1 MRILYVALSCG
12 PNFGSEDAIGWHL
25 PIAVARAGH
34 DVTVLTREDK
44 REEIQAF
51 IDSHPAQIYP
61 RFVYAPLGK
70 LAGFCKGPLYSVRAI
85 LWCRSIRPLLER
97 ICAEAPFDIIH
108 QITPVEFRALADCS
122 GLNARTVVGP
132 VGGGE
137 YAPKQYRH
145 YLKGEWHVELFRR
158 VLNEVCVRCS
168 SFKKRVKAID
178 FIYFA
183 NRETERFFEDHSVEV
198 KTSGLKTEIGIDGE
212 TEGPAPNSIEAGELR
227 ILFVGRLVPR
237 KGVELLLEACA
248 KAGAAGLNF
257 HLKICGDGKSRA
269 GQELLA
275 KNLGISDRV
284 EFEGRVNRDRLAEF
298 YRWANIVAMPSLR
311 ETGGTVIAEAIS
323 HHRPLIC
330 ADSFGASLILDSKT
344 AILLPPGS
352 GADEY
357 AKGLV
362 GITNE
367 SLDQLN
373 FDEPINDLLW
383 RNKAKFY
390 TAFYESMLPMFV

>member
-12 PNFGSEDAIGWHL
+12 PNLGSEDAIGWHL
-25 PIAVARAGH
+25 PIAAAKAGH

-44 REEIQAF
+44 REEIQTF
-51 IDSHPAQIYP
+51 IESHPAQIYP
-61 RFVYAPLGK
+61 RFVYVPLGK
-70 LAGFCKGPLYSVRAI
+70 LAGLCKGPLYSVRAI

-108 QITPVEFRALADCS
+108 QITPVEFKAVADYS

-132 VGGGE
+132 IGGGE
-137 YAPKQYRH
+137 YALRQYRR
-145 YLKGEWHVELFRR
+145 YQKGEWHVELFRR

-183 NRETERFFEDHSVEV
+183 NRETERFFENHSIEL
-198 KTSGLKTEIGIDGE
+198 KSSGLKTEIGIEGE
-212 TEGPAPNSIEAGELR
+212 SEEPVPNSIETGVLR

-269 GQELLA
+269 GQESLV

-284 EFEGRVNRDRLAEF
+284 EFEGRVNRDQLAEF
-298 YRWANIVAMPSLR
+298 YQWANVVAMPSLR
-311 ETGGTVIAEAIS
+311 ETGGAVIAEAIS

-330 ADSFGASLILDSKT
+330 ADSFGASLVLDPKT

-352 GADEY
+352 GSGDY
-357 AKGLV
+357 ARALLDV
-362 GITNE
+362 TNE
-367 SLDQLN
+367 LLDSFC
-373 FDEPINDLLW
+373 FDEVENELLW
-383 RNKAKFY
+383 QNKFKTYGTLYKRLLAD
-390 TAFYESMLPMFV
+390 

>member
-12 PNFGSEDAIGWHL
+12 PNLGSEDAIGWHL
-25 PIAVARAGH
+25 PIAATRAGH

-44 REEIQAF
+44 REEIQTF
-51 IDSHPAQIYP
+51 IESHPAQIYP

-97 ICAEAPFDIIH
+97 ICAETPFDIIH
-108 QITPVEFRALADCS
+108 QITPVEFRALADYS

-137 YAPKQYRH
+137 YAPRQYRR
-145 YLKGEWHVELFRR
+145 YLKGEWHIEFFRR
-158 VLNEVCVRCS
+158 VLNEACVRRS

-198 KTSGLKTEIGIDGE
+198 KSFGLKTEIGIDGE
-212 TEGPAPNSIEAGELR
+212 AEDSAPNSIEAGELR

-275 KNLGISDRV
+275 KKLAISDRV
-284 EFEGRVNRDRLAEF
+284 EFEGRLNRDQLAEY
-298 YRWANIVAMPSLR
+298 YRWTNIVAMPSLR
-311 ETGGTVIAEAIS
+311 ETGGAVIAEAIS

-330 ADSFGASLILDSKT
+330 ADSFGASLVLDSKT
-344 AILLPPGS
+344 AIMLPPGS
-352 GADEY
+352 GSDEY
-357 AKGLV
+357 AQALL

-367 SLDQLN
+367 LLGVLN
-373 FDEPINDLLW
+373 FDKVESGLLW
-383 RNKAKFY
+383 DNKAARYVNKY
-390 TAFYESMLPMFV
+390 REIVEW

>member
-25 PIAVARAGH
+25 PIAAARAGH
-34 DVTVLTREDK
+34 NVTVLTRGDK
-44 REEIQAF
+44 REEIQTF
-51 IDSHPAQIYP
+51 IESHPAQIYP

-108 QITPVEFRALADCS
+108 QITPVEFRALADYS

-137 YAPKQYRH
+137 YAPRQYQR
-145 YLKGEWHVELFRR
+145 YLNGECHVELFRR

-168 SFKKRVKAID
+168 GFKKRVKAID

-198 KTSGLKTEIGIDGE
+198 KSFGLKTEIGIDGE
-212 TEGPAPNSIEAGELR
+212 AEEPAPNSIETGELR

-269 GQELLA
+269 GLELLA
-275 KNLGISDRV
+275 ENLGISERL
-284 EFEGRVNRDRLAEF
+284 EFEGRVNRDQLAEF

-330 ADSFGASLILDSKT
+330 ANSFGASLMLDSKT

-352 GADEY
+352 GSSEY
-357 AKGLV
+357 ARALL
-362 GITNE
+362 GITNDL
-367 SLDQLN
+367 LDAFC
-373 FDEPINDLLW
+373 FDEVENELLW
-383 RNKAKFY
+383 HNKAARYIDNYK
-390 TAFYESMLPMFV
+390 EILGH

>member
-1 MRILYVALSCG
+1 MKILYVALSCG
-12 PNFGSEDAIGWHL
+12 PNLGSEDAIGWNL
-25 PIAVARAGH
+25 PVAAARAGH

-44 REEIQAF
+44 REEIQTY
-51 IDSHPAQIYP
+51 IESHPAQIYP

-70 LAGFCKGPLYSVRAI
+70 LAGLCKGPLYSIRAI

-97 ICAEAPFDIIH
+97 LCTESSFDIVH
-108 QITPVEFRALADCS
+108 QITPVEFRALADYS
-122 GLNARTVVGP
+122 GLNVRTVVGP

-137 YAPKQYRH
+137 YAPRQYRH

-158 VLNEVCVRCS
+158 VLNEACVRCS

-183 NRETERFFEDHSVEV
+183 NRETERFFEDHSVEL
-198 KTSGLKTEIGIDGE
+198 KSFSLKTEIGIDGE
-212 TEGPAPNSIEAGELR
+212 AEEPAPNSIETGELR

-248 KAGAAGLNF
+248 KASDAGLNF

-269 GQELLA
+269 GQESLA

-284 EFEGRVNRDRLAEF
+284 EFEGRVNHDQLAEF

-311 ETGGTVIAEAIS
+311 ETGGTVFAEAIS
-323 HHRPLIC
+323 HHRPLLC
-330 ADSFGASLILDSKT
+330 LDSFGAGLVLECKT
-344 AILLPPGS
+344 AVLLPPGS
-352 GADEY
+352 GSDEY
-357 AKGLV
+357 ARALL

-367 SLDQLN
+367 LLDDLN
-373 FDEPINDLLW
+373 FDEVESQLLW
-383 RNKAKFY
+383 NNKATQYVNKY
-390 TAFYESMLPMFV
+390 REIIER

>member
-25 PIAVARAGH
+25 PIAAVRAGH
-34 DVTVLTREDK
+34 DVTVLTRDDK

-51 IDSHPAQIYP
+51 IDSHPALIYP
-61 RFVYAPLGK
+61 RYVYAPLGK
-70 LAGFCKGPLYSVRAI
+70 IARFCKGPLYSVRAI
-85 LWCRSIRPLLER
+85 LWCRSIRPFLER

-108 QITPVEFRALADCS
+108 QITPVEFRALADYS

-132 VGGGE
+132 LGGGE
-137 YAPKQYRH
+137 YAPRQYRR
-145 YLKGEWHVELFRR
+145 YLKGEWHVEYFRR

-183 NRETERFFEDHSVEV
+183 NRETEHFFEDHSVEV
-198 KTSGLKTEIGIDGE
+198 KSFGLKTEIGIDGE
-212 TEGPAPNSIEAGELR
+212 AEEPAPNWIETGELR

-248 KAGAAGLNF
+248 KASAAGLNF

-269 GQELLA
+269 GQESLA
-275 KNLGISDRV
+275 KNLGISDHV
-284 EFEGRVNRDRLAEF
+284 EFEGRVNRDQLAEF
-298 YRWANIVAMPSLR
+298 YRWTNIVAMPSLR
-311 ETGGTVIAEAIS
+311 ETGGAVIAEAIS
-323 HHRPLIC
+323 HHRPLLC
-330 ADSFGASLILDSKT
+330 SDSFGACLVLDCKT
-344 AILLPPGS
+344 AVLLPPGS
-352 GADEY
+352 GSDDY
-357 AKGLV
+357 AQALL

-367 SLDQLN
+367 LLGDLN
-373 FDEPINDLLW
+373 FDEVESGLLW
-383 RNKAKFY
+383 NNKAARYVNKY
-390 TAFYESMLPMFV
+390 REIIER

>member
-12 PNFGSEDAIGWHL
+12 PNLGSEDAIGWYL
-25 PIAVARAGH
+25 PIAATRAGH

-44 REEIQAF
+44 REEIQTF
-51 IDSHPAQIYP
+51 IESHPAQIYP

-97 ICAEAPFDIIH
+97 ICAETPFDIIH
-108 QITPVEFRALADCS
+108 QITPVEFRALADYS

-137 YAPKQYRH
+137 YAPRQYRR

-158 VLNEVCVRCS
+158 VLNEICVRCS

-198 KTSGLKTEIGIDGE
+198 KPFGLKTEIGIDGGA
-212 TEGPAPNSIEAGELR
+212 EGLVPNSIEAGELR

-248 KAGAAGLNF
+248 KAGAAGLDF

-284 EFEGRVNRDRLAEF
+284 EFEGRVNRDRLAEY

-311 ETGGTVIAEAIS
+311 ETGGTVIAESIS

-344 AILLPPGS
+344 AVLLPPGS
-352 GADEY
+352 GSDEY
-357 AKGLV
+357 AQALL

-367 SLDQLN
+367 LLGDLN
-373 FDEPINDLLW
+373 FDEVESGLLW
-383 RNKAKFY
+383 NNKAARYVNKY
-390 TAFYESMLPMFV
+390 REIIER

>member
-1 MRILYVALSCG
+1 MRVLYVALSCG
-12 PNFGSEDAIGWHL
+12 PNLGSEDAIGWHL
-25 PIAVARAGH
+25 PIAAARAGH

-44 REEIQAF
+44 REEIQTF

-61 RFVYAPLGK
+61 CYVYAPLGK
-70 LAGFCKGPLYSVRAI
+70 LARLCKGPLYSVRAI
-85 LWCRSIRPLLER
+85 LWCRSIRPLLEQ
-97 ICAEAPFDIIH
+97 ICAKAPFDIIH
-108 QITPVEFRALADCS
+108 QITPVEFRALADYS

-137 YAPKQYRH
+137 YAPRQYRR

-183 NRETERFFEDHSVEV
+183 NRETERFFEDHSLEV
-198 KTSGLKTEIGIDGE
+198 KSFGLKTEIGIEGE
-212 TEGPAPNSIEAGELR
+212 SEEPAPNSIEAGELR

-269 GQELLA
+269 GQESLA
-275 KNLGISDRV
+275 KDLGISDHV
-284 EFEGRVNRDRLAEF
+284 EFEGRVNRDQLAGF
-298 YRWANIVAMPSLR
+298 YRWTNIVAMPSLR
-311 ETGGTVIAEAIS
+311 ETGGTVISEAIS

-344 AILLPPGS
+344 AVLLPPGS
-352 GADEY
+352 GSDEY
-357 AKGLV
+357 AQALL

-367 SLDQLN
+367 LLGDLN
-373 FDEPINDLLW
+373 FDEVESELIWN
-383 RNKAKFY
+383 NKAARYVNKY
-390 TAFYESMLPMFV
+390 RKIIER

>member
-12 PNFGSEDAIGWHL
+12 PNLGSEDAIGWHL
-25 PIAVARAGH
+25 PIAAARAGH

-44 REEIQAF
+44 REEIQTF

-61 RFVYAPLGK
+61 RYVYAPLGK
-70 LAGFCKGPLYSVRAI
+70 LSRLCKGPLYSVRAI
-85 LWCRSIRPLLER
+85 LWCRSIRPLLEQ

-108 QITPVEFRALADCS
+108 QITPVEFRALADYS

-137 YAPKQYRH
+137 YAPRQYRR

-168 SFKKRVKAID
+168 GFKKRVKAID

-198 KTSGLKTEIGIDGE
+198 ESFGLKTEIGIDGKIE
-212 TEGPAPNSIEAGELR
+212 EPAPNCIESGELR
-227 ILFVGRLVPR
+227 VLFVGRLVPR
-237 KGVELLLEACA
+237 KGLEMLLEAFA
-248 KAGAAGLNF
+248 KAASAGLNF
-257 HLKICGDGKSRA
+257 NLKICGDGKGRA

-284 EFEGRVNRDRLAEF
+284 EFEGRVNRDQLPEF

-311 ETGGTVIAEAIS
+311 ETGGAVIAEAIS

-330 ADSFGASLILDSKT
+330 ADSFGASLVLDSRT
-344 AILLPPGS
+344 AVLLPPGS
-352 GADEY
+352 GSNEY
-357 AKGLV
+357 AQALL
-362 GITNE
+362 GITID
-367 SLDQLN
+367 LLN
-373 FDEPINDLLW
+373 GFYFDEVESELLW
-383 RNKAKFY
+383 DNKFKYYRTLYKSLLAD
-390 TAFYESMLPMFV
+390 